1 MRPTKRILSN
11 RNQTEFFGIVWLT
24 SETHPHRLRAGD
36 VIRYD
41 GKLARIVRVNDCAA
55 IAVMNRPVRQ
65 FETRFRGTVKFQ
77 PAPARLDKTPSY
89 VPFSNWFDDFN
100 VFHFL
105 PDQRNVEAAH
115 RPEYAPQ

>member
-1 MRPTKRILSN
+1 MRHTKRLSN
-11 RNQTEFFGIVWLT
+11 DRNQTEFFGIVWLT

-55 IAVMNRPVRQ
+55 IVVMSRPVRQ

-77 PAPARLDKTPSY
+77 PAPARFYISPQSECEILNRKT
-89 VPFSNWFDDFN
+89 
-100 VFHFL
+100 
-105 PDQRNVEAAH
+105 R
-115 RPEYAPQ
+115 

>member
-1 MRPTKRILSN
+1 MRHTKRIPTD

-55 IAVMNRPVRQ
+55 IVVMSRPVRQ

-77 PAPARLDKTPSY
+77 PAPARFYISPQSECEILNRKT
-89 VPFSNWFDDFN
+89 
-100 VFHFL
+100 
-105 PDQRNVEAAH
+105 R
-115 RPEYAPQ
+115 